1 MMNARPV
8 SLLPR
13 SGGGGVPVPRP
24 GVLSAAPLPSLWE
37 KAGVWESGITFTD
50 CLRAEKMV
58 THSLI
63 NVVHGF
69 WDMCL
74 PLSGLRSERIS
85 L

>member
-1 MMNARPV
+1 MA
-8 SLLPR
+8 
-13 SGGGGVPVPRP
+13 GCAVP
-24 GVLSAAPLPSLWE
+24 APLPYLWE

-58 THSLI
+58 THLLI

-69 WDMCL
+69 WDVCRTL
-74 PLSGLRSERIS
+74 FNLRSERIF